1 VKAVRVPRALLR
13 EVVAGLPAADRAET
27 AVAAYCHP
35 NPLVRWVF
43 WQRLD
48 TALALAALAPRE
60 AVLDYGIGSG
70 VLLASLRPL
79 CGVLVGT
86 DLHLEPA
93 RAMAARV
100 GGDVELVPLERF
112 PVWAEG
118 QRGRFACIFA
128 LDVLEHVEEA
138 ELPARSTD
146 FQALLAPGGRLI
158 VSGPT
163 ESFMYRLARRVA
175 GFHNAYHHRSIF
187 DIERVLE
194 KRWRAEQ
201 RVRVPA
207 PPLPHAFDVT
217 RYVSAGW

>member
-1 VKAVRVPRALLR
+1 MKAVRVPRALLR

-48 TALALAALAPRE
+48 TAL
-60 AVLDYGIGSG
+60 
-70 VLLASLRPL
+70 
-79 CGVLVGT
+79 
-86 DLHLEPA
+86 
-93 RAMAARV
+93 AMAARV

-163 ESFMYRLARRVA
+163 ESFMYQLARRVA

-217 RYVSAGW
+217 RYVPAGC